1 MISYRSLA
9 GRKEAFER
17 KGQVDGAGGGSMWQ
31 GADWRVET
39 KVKGGVFVCVCMD
52 EEKRERERAS
62 GGEGGK
68 MDEMDG

>member
-1 MISYRSLA
+1 
-9 GRKEAFER
+9 
-17 KGQVDGAGGGSMWQ
+17 MWQ